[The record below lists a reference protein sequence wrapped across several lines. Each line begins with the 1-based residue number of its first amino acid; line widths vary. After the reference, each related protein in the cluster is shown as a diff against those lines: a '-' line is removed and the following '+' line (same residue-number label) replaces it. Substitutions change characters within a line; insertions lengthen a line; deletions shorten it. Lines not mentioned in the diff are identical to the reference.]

1 MRKLTGMALAGL
13 LATTAA
19 APVCAQTGPASS
31 VAVQRDLPEVLYI
44 VPWKDSEP
52 APPLEP
58 PRMNS
63 ESATLEP
70 LDRETFRRE
79 LHYRTGA
86 VSTQEI
92 SRPGIRM
99 P

>member
-1 MRKLTGMALAGL
+1 MTRLMSMALAGW
-13 LATTAA
+13 LATAA
-19 APVCAQTGPASS
+19 AWACAQGGSASS
-31 VAVQRDLPEVLYI
+31 AAMQQDRPEVLYI

-52 APPLEP
+52 AAPLEP

-63 ESATLEP
+63 DDARLEP

-79 LHYRTGA
+79 LHHRTGA
-86 VSTQEI
+86 VSAQEA
-92 SRPGIRM
+92 SRSGTRM